1 MEYTKIKVAS
11 KDNPKLFYRVIAVA
25 GDPSLYQLG
34 VIIGKSI
41 RCWFEHMFLFRNKAA
56 TYWPDMYCEEYDDEP
71 MSLNYLSD
79 LGDKFVYEYDTG
91 EGYEFECTVLKKKYY
106 DNEDE
111 DSGIIAKVIEG
122 TGQGI
127 FENDHGTL
135 WSILDNEADLEN
147 PLEEDDIHAPMNM
160 EEFEKLGDFFKPL
173 DFDEMVYME
182 EEIDVM
188 VEQMYGGSEYFDED
202 YDDDDD
208 YEDDYDDIDP
218 EEIKDTV
225 YHMME
230 CQIAY
235 DIFYDDELNDVF
247 TSLLQNH
254 NMREAFEK
262 ISETYINSMYEGN
275 SEGIKDSEELHNFCL
290 KKIKSLMVRH

>member
-1 MEYTKIKVAS
+1 
-11 KDNPKLFYRVIAVA
+11 
-25 GDPSLYQLG
+25 
-34 VIIGKSI
+34 
-41 RCWFEHMFLFRNKAA
+41 
-56 TYWPDMYCEEYDDEP
+56 

-91 EGYEFECTVLKKKYY
+91 EGYEFDCTVLKKKYY

-202 YDDDDD
+202 DDDD

-218 EEIKDTV
+218 EEIRDTV

-235 DIFYDDELNDVF
+235 DIFYDDELNDVY